1 MLSKKFK
8 EDAMTALNT
17 MAIEDVIA
25 ILKKIGSK
33 QHKSGFCENAE
44 RKEQKMIKSF
54 YVAWGST
61 LSEWANLRSEPTLN
75 YTEEQRKEHKKALEQ
90 CQDELAKILLPNTS
104 FKDMPNSDRLLKR
117 ALEIA
122 LSYYDERFSS
132 SQMVFELVEDIAEY
146 VKYSF
151 ALLGK
156 KGSATHD

>member
-1 MLSKKFK
+1 MASAWIGA
-8 EDAMTALNT
+8 EDDCFLGFRL
-17 MAIEDVIA
+17 E
-25 ILKKIGSK
+25 GS
-33 QHKSGFCENAE
+33 HGFLW
-44 RKEQKMIKSF
+44 RRFMIKSF
-54 YVAWGST
+54 YVAWEAT

-132 SQMVFELVEDIAEY
+132 PQMVFELVEDIAEY

-156 KGSATHD
+156 KG

>member
-1 MLSKKFK
+1 
-8 EDAMTALNT
+8 
-17 MAIEDVIA
+17 
-25 ILKKIGSK
+25 
-33 QHKSGFCENAE
+33 
-44 RKEQKMIKSF
+44 MIKSF
-54 YVAWGST
+54 YVAWEAT

-132 SQMVFELVEDIAEY
+132 PQMVFELVEDIAEY